1 MHKKFHIQTTYIA
14 SHICMYIYSICVT
27 NNTYTHPFSVFDIL
41 REYMHAVRMY
51 IRVYVSRMLPAQVSY
66 EYY

>member
-1 MHKKFHIQTTYIA
+1 
-14 SHICMYIYSICVT
+14 MYIYSICVT
-27 NNTYTHPFSVFDIL
+27 NNTYTHAFSVFDIL

-51 IRVYVSRMLPAQVSY
+51 IHVYVSRMLPAQVSY

>member
-1 MHKKFHIQTTYIA
+1 
-14 SHICMYIYSICVT
+14 MYIYSICVT

-51 IRVYVSRMLPAQVSY
+51 ICVYVSRMLPAQVSY